1 MEKLEKLRK
10 EQLVELLKKLQLEL
24 DSVKTDRESLR
35 AVHELRVHQVELEM
49 QNREL
54 KETRDQLEDALDNY
68 ASLYDFA
75 PVAYLTLNERGVIK
89 EVNLTGAAMLDMD
102 RKDLI
107 ALPLLL
113 FIDSG
118 SQPSFFSHI
127 RDCMKQGSAASEL
140 RLKVKAKRFDVQ
152 AVSTLSEVPVQGKLI
167 RTALMDITDRKRAE
181 AYALKL
187 AAEQA
192 RREDAEWARLKIEES
207 EATYRAIGEAIPFGV
222 WIASPEG
229 GMRYLSASL
238 LEACGRSL
246 EECSGAGWLECLSPA
261 DAERVR
267 REWQERIREGR
278 YFELEFS
285 IQGSDNRAHDIL
297 SRGIPIRDG
306 KGMITRWAGVNIDIT
321 GRRETEKALSEE
333 KERLSVTLGSIGE
346 CVITADREGNVFY
359 INRECESVAGL
370 RQMEVAGKKVEDIL
384 DLRDTAANTRLDDPV
399 RALSA
404 DRVSQA
410 AFSRLELV
418 SRKGLR
424 RKVAGTVAPLR
435 SDDGEV
441 IGNVIVLRDITEMRK
456 AEEEALRTMRFDSI
470 GSIASGMAREFT
482 NLLTLLRG
490 NIDLAIEDLPNSK
503 TRLEEADRLV
513 DSMKSLSHQLLTY
526 STDLKPVKEFAFLDE
541 LIGGLT
547 KEVFEGSGV
556 TCTLDFPKDLWPADV
571 DTDQIRE
578 AMRNILVNAREAAQ
592 SGGNVS
598 VSLVNIDSDGT
609 GAAPVG
615 AGKYIRITVTDSGA
629 GLSPEEVKRVFDPF
643 YSTKPGRS
651 GLGLTVALSIAR
663 SHGGHIQI
671 ESMPGKGTSVHV
683 YLPAV
688 EAPS

>member
-24 DSVKTDRESLR
+24 DSVKTGQENQR
-35 AVHELRVHQVELEM
+35 AVHELRVHQVELEV

-54 KETRDQLEDALDNY
+54 KETRDQLEDVLDNY
-68 ASLYDFA
+68 ARLYDFA

-102 RKDLI
+102 RKDLV

-118 SQPSFFSHI
+118 SQPSFFSHV
-127 RDCMKQGSAASEL
+127 RDCMKQGSAAAEL
-140 RLKVKAKRFDVQ
+140 KLKVKARRFDVQ
-152 AVSTLSEVPVQGKLI
+152 AVSALSEAPVQGKLI

-181 AYALKL
+181 AYALRL

-192 RREDAEWARLKIEES
+192 RREESEWARLKIEES
-207 EATYRAIGEAIPFGV
+207 EATYRAIGEAIPFGI

-238 LEACGRSL
+238 LDACGRSI
-246 EECSGAGWLECLSPA
+246 EACFGAGWLDCLSPG

-267 REWQERIREGR
+267 REWQERISEGSF
-278 YFELEFS
+278 FELEFS
-285 IQGSDNRAHDIL
+285 FEGVEGRTHDVL

-306 KGMITRWAGVNIDIT
+306 KGRITRWAGVNIDIT
-321 GRRETEKALSEE
+321 GRKETEKALSEE

-346 CVITADREGNVFY
+346 CVITADRDGKVFY
-359 INRECESVAGL
+359 INRECESFAGL
-370 RQMEVAGKKVEDIL
+370 RHMEAAGKKVEDIL
-384 DLRDTAANTRLDDPV
+384 DLRDSAANTRLDDPV

-404 DRVSQA
+404 DRESQA

-435 SDDGEV
+435 SDEGEV

-456 AEEEALRTMRFDSI
+456 AEEEALRTMRFETI
-470 GSIASGMAREFT
+470 GSIAAGMAREFT

-513 DSMKSLSHQLLTY
+513 NSMKSLSHQLLTY

-541 LIGGLT
+541 LIGTLA

-556 TCTLDFPKDLWPADV
+556 TCDLDFPEDLWPADV

-592 SGGNVS
+592 PDGEVG
-598 VSLVNIDSDGT
+598 VSLVNIASDGT
-609 GAAPVG
+609 GAAPIAV
-615 AGKYIRITVTDSGA
+615 GKYIRITVKDSGA
-629 GLSPEEVKRVFDPF
+629 GLSSEEMKRVFDPF

-671 ESMPGKGTSVHV
+671 ESVPGEGTSVHV

-688 EAPS
+688 EAHS